1 MGVDLMKHLSDH
13 LLQEYVD
20 SVLDDSDN
28 RTVDEHLSGCLIC
41 NNRKKE
47 LVALGNMLA
56 GSGIRQPSADFN
68 SKVMSRIAALNFSP
82 AAKKESSFIFNIPY
96 LFAAALVVLVTVSV
110 VFSNLEIETGSIQ
123 NNEVQSISKGR
134 ELANQYLSKITDIAE
149 PIENFYSLGFL
160 KEMGDTSLAV
170 MILVFVGSI
179 LFYQLF
185 ELFHDKWLQ
194 RKWITHMMI

>member
-1 MGVDLMKHLSDH
+1 MGTDLMTHLSDD
-13 LLQEYVD
+13 LIQEYVD

-28 RTVDEHLSGCLIC
+28 RTVGEHLSSCLNC

-56 GSGIRQPSADFN
+56 GSGIRQPAADFN

-96 LFAAALVVLVTVSV
+96 LFAAALVILVTVSV
-110 VFSNLEIETGSIQ
+110 VFSNLELETGSIE
-123 NNEVQSISKGR
+123 NNEVQSISKSR
-134 ELANQYLSKITDIAE
+134 ELANQYLSKFTDIAE
-149 PIENFYSLGFL
+149 PIGNLYSLGFL
-160 KEMGDTSLAV
+160 KEMGDTSLAA
-170 MILVFVGSI
+170 MMLVFVGSI

-185 ELFHDKWLQ
+185 ELFHDKWQQ

>member
-1 MGVDLMKHLSDH
+1 MKHLSDH

-28 RTVDEHLSGCLIC
+28 RTVEAHLSSCLIC

-123 NNEVQSISKGR
+123 NNEVQSISKSR

-149 PIENFYSLGFL
+149 PIENFYSLNFL
-160 KEMGDTSLAV
+160 TEMGDTSLAA

-194 RKWITHMMI
+194 RKWINHMII

>member
-1 MGVDLMKHLSDH
+1 MTHLSDE

-20 SVLDDSDN
+20 SVLDESDYHM
-28 RTVDEHLSGCLIC
+28 VSAHLSSCLIC

-47 LVALGNMLA
+47 LVALSDMLA
-56 GSGIRQPSADFN
+56 GSGIRQPSAEFS

-82 AAKKESSFIFNIPY
+82 AVRKESSFLFNIPY
-96 LFAAALVVLVTVSV
+96 LFAAALVVLVIVSV
-110 VFSNLEIETGSIQ
+110 VFSNSELETGLIE

-149 PIENFYSLGFL
+149 PIRNLYSFNFL
-160 KEMGDTSLAV
+160 KEMGDSSLAA
-170 MILVFVGSI
+170 MLLVFVGSI

-185 ELFHDKWLQ
+185 ELFYDKWLQ

>member
-1 MGVDLMKHLSDH
+1 MKHLSDE

-28 RTVDEHLSGCLIC
+28 RTVDEHLSNCLNC

-68 SKVMSRIAALNFSP
+68 SKIMSRIAALNFSP
-82 AAKKESSFIFNIPY
+82 VAKKESSFIFNIPY

-110 VFSNLEIETGSIQ
+110 VFSDLELETGSIG
-123 NNEVQSISKGR
+123 NNEVQSISKSS
-134 ELANQYLSKITDIAE
+134 ELADQYLSKIADITE
-149 PIENFYSLGFL
+149 PIRNLYSFNFI
-160 KEMGDTSLAV
+160 KEMGESSLAA
-170 MILVFVGSI
+170 MLLVFAGSI

-185 ELFHDKWLQ
+185 ELFYNKWPQ

>member
-1 MGVDLMKHLSDH
+1 MTHLSDE

-28 RTVDEHLSGCLIC
+28 RTVDKHLSSCLIC
-41 NNRKKE
+41 KKRRAE

-82 AAKKESSFIFNIPY
+82 AVKKESSFIFNIPY

-110 VFSNLEIETGSIQ
+110 VFSNLEFETGSIE
-123 NNEVQSISKGR
+123 NNEVQSISKSR

-149 PIENFYSLGFL
+149 PIRNLYSFNFLN
-160 KEMGDTSLAV
+160 EMGDTSLAV
-170 MILVFVGSI
+170 MLLVFAGSI

-185 ELFHDKWLQ
+185 ELFRDKWPQ